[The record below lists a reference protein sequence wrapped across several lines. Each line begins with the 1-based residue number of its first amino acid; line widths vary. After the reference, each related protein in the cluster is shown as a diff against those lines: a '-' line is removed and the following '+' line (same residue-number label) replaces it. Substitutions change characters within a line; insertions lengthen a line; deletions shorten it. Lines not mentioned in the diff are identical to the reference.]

1 MVFSSNL
8 FLFLFLPTFFGL
20 YFLLPK
26 KLQNAFI
33 LFSSLVFYWIGA
45 GYFVS
50 LMIFKIVFNY
60 FVARK
65 LLLMKGG
72 PRKALLIAGVSVNLL
87 IFIYFKYMNFF
98 ATEISRAL
106 SLPFDE
112 KVWSIALPIG
122 ISFFT
127 FQALSTL
134 IDAYRHEMKMP
145 GSIIDFGMYL
155 SVFPVLIAG
164 PIVRYVEIEDH
175 IYDRKVTTDGLFQ
188 GATRFCFGLAKKVLI
203 ADTLGGIVNTVF
215 SMPATELQ
223 MGIAWLGV
231 FTYALQIYFDFSA
244 YSDMA
249 IGLGKCL
256 GFNFPENFDNP
267 YRSHSI
273 TEFWRRWHMT
283 LSRWFRDYLYIPLGG
298 NKLGSGRTYL
308 NLFVVFTLCG
318 LWHGAAY
325 TFLLWGFYHGAL
337 LTLERIADKRFGI
350 VGKGLFG
357 QFLTFFL
364 VLIGWAIFRSEG
376 LVNLR
381 ALLHAMFDFGQIS
394 INNTTIT
401 RLLTPDVMFIYGVA
415 VLLVLFAGNKAIR
428 FFEQALPKGIL
439 AVILLVV
446 SCASISGNDFHP
458 FIYFRF

>member
-8 FLFLFLPTFFGL
+8 FLFLFLPIFFGL

-26 KLQNAFI
+26 KVQNAFI
-33 LFSSLVFYWIGA
+33 LVSSLVFYWIGA

-72 PRKALLIAGVSVNLL
+72 PRKPLLIAGVSVNLL

-112 KVWSIALPIG
+112 TVWDIALPIG

-134 IDAYRHEMKMP
+134 IDAYRLEMKMP
-145 GSIIDFGMYL
+145 ASIIDFGMYL

-175 IYDRKVTTDGLFQ
+175 IYDRKVTTNDLFE

-203 ADTLGGIVNTVF
+203 ADTLGSIVNTIF
-215 SMPATELQ
+215 SLPPSGLV
-223 MGIAWLGV
+223 MGTAWLGV

-249 IGLGKCL
+249 IGLGRCM
-256 GFNFPENFDNP
+256 GFNFPENFNNP

-298 NKLGSGRTYL
+298 NRLGSGRTYF
-308 NLFVVFTLCG
+308 NLFLVFTLCG
-318 LWHGAAY
+318 LWHGASY
-325 TFLLWGFYHGAL
+325 TFLLWGLYHGLL

-350 VGKGLFG
+350 AGKGLIG
-357 QFLTFFL
+357 QLLTFVL

-376 LVNLR
+376 LENAR
-381 ALLHAMFDFGQIS
+381 GLLHAMFDFGQIS
-394 INNTTIT
+394 SNNIAIT

-415 VLLVLFAGNKAIR
+415 ILLVLFAGTKVMR
-428 FFEQALPKGIL
+428 FLENDLAKGIL
-439 AVILLVV
+439 AVVLLVV

>member
-1 MVFSSNL
+1 
-8 FLFLFLPTFFGL
+8 
-20 YFLLPK
+20 
-26 KLQNAFI
+26 
-33 LFSSLVFYWIGA
+33 
-45 GYFVS
+45 
-50 LMIFKIVFNY
+50 
-60 FVARK
+60 
-65 LLLMKGG
+65 MKDG
-72 PRKALLIAGVSVNLL
+72 PRKQLLIAGISVNLL
-87 IFIYFKYMNFF
+87 IFIYFKYLHFF
-98 ATEISRAL
+98 GTEFSRAFAL
-106 SLPFDE
+106 KIDE
-112 KVWSIALPIG
+112 KLWAIALPIG

-134 IDAYRHEMKMP
+134 IDAYRREMKMP
-145 GSIIDFGMYL
+145 ASIIDFGMYL

-175 IYDRKVTTDGLFQ
+175 IYDRKVTTENLFE
-188 GATRFCFGLAKKVLI
+188 GSTRFCFGLAKKVLI
-203 ADTLGGIVNTVF
+203 ADTMGSVANSVF
-215 SMPATELQ
+215 GMPAPELG
-223 MGIAWLGV
+223 MGVAWLGV

-256 GFNFPENFDNP
+256 GFSFPENFDNP

-298 NKLGSGRTYL
+298 NRRGSGRTYF
-308 NLFVVFTLCG
+308 NLFLVFTLCG
-318 LWHGAAY
+318 LWHGASY
-325 TFLLWGFYHGAL
+325 TFLLWGLYHGLL
-337 LTLERIADKRFGI
+337 LTLERIADKRFGV
-350 VGKGLFG
+350 VGRGLIG
-357 QFLTFFL
+357 QFFTFFL

-376 LVNLR
+376 LGKMR
-381 ALLHAMFDFGQIS
+381 TLLHTMFDFGQIS

-415 VLLVLFAGNKAIR
+415 IFLVLFAGSKAMK
-428 FFEQALPKGIL
+428 FFEADLPKGVL
-439 AVILLVV
+439 AVLLLVV

>member
-1 MVFSSNL
+1 VVFSSNL
-8 FLFLFLPTFFGL
+8 FLFLFLPAFFGV

-33 LFSSLVFYWIGA
+33 LPSSLLFYWIGA

-60 FVARK
+60 FIARK
-65 LLLMKGG
+65 LLLMKRG
-72 PRKALLIAGVSVNLL
+72 PRKPLLIAGIAVNLL
-87 IFIYFKYMNFF
+87 IFIYFKYLHFF
-98 ATEISRAL
+98 GTEFNRAFGL
-106 SLPFDE
+106 QIDE
-112 KVWSIALPIG
+112 KFWDIALPIG

-134 IDAYRHEMKMP
+134 IDAYRREMKMP
-145 GSIIDFGMYL
+145 ASIIDFGMYL

-175 IYDRKVTTDGLFQ
+175 IYDREVSTDDLFE

-215 SMPATELQ
+215 SMPVAELQ
-223 MGIAWLGV
+223 MGVAWLGV

-256 GFNFPENFDNP
+256 GFSFPEIFDNP

-298 NKLGSGRTYL
+298 NKLGSGRTYF
-308 NLFVVFTLCG
+308 NLFLVFTLCG
-318 LWHGAAY
+318 LWHGASY
-325 TFLLWGFYHGAL
+325 TFLLWGLYHGLL
-337 LTLERIADKRFGI
+337 LTLERIAGKHFGV
-350 VGKGLFG
+350 VGKGLIG
-357 QFLTFFL
+357 QLLTFFL

-376 LVNLR
+376 LGNMQT
-381 ALLHAMFDFGQIS
+381 LLHAMFDFGQIS
-394 INNTTIT
+394 INNTSIT

-415 VLLVLFAGNKAIR
+415 VFLVLFAGSKAMR
-428 FFEQALPKGIL
+428 FLEADVLKGIL
-439 AVILLVV
+439 AVTLLVV